1 MKSTTGLGVIIA
13 MVLGSSGAWTGASAD
28 DSRSST
34 SRSTEQETAKT
45 PPEPGK
51 HVSEPGAASMAPTG
65 RGDKK
70 AVGRKAVDMKAVQDW
85 SDLTSD
91 CNPNYR

>member
-1 MKSTTGLGVIIA
+1 MNSTTGLGVIIA
-13 MVLGSSGAWTGASAD
+13 MVLGSSAAWTGASAD
-28 DSRSST
+28 DSPSST

-45 PPEPGK
+45 PPEPSK
-51 HVSEPGAASMAPTG
+51 QVSERGAASMEPAG
-65 RGDKK
+65 NGDKK
-70 AVGRKAVDMKAVQDW
+70 AVGKTAVQDW